1 MNATSKNTDKAWD
14 MVVPSAWVD
23 APAHLVVVA
32 WPAPV
37 GTRCDLTGDVET
49 RAPGPRVIRFCEAN
63 ELDLAHSLRRGALA
77 DFERAGV
84 YRYDGSGY
92 DKVPTPTRA

>member
-1 MNATSKNTDKAWD
+1 MDSTVWD
-14 MVVPSAWVD
+14 MSVPSAWRE
-23 APAHLVVVA
+23 APGHLVVVA

-49 RAPGPRVIRFCEAN
+49 RAAGPRVVRFCEAN
-63 ELDLAHSLRRGALA
+63 ELDLAHSLRRSALG

-84 YRYDGSGY
+84 YRFDGTGY
-92 DKVPTPTRA
+92 DLVRAPKVAA